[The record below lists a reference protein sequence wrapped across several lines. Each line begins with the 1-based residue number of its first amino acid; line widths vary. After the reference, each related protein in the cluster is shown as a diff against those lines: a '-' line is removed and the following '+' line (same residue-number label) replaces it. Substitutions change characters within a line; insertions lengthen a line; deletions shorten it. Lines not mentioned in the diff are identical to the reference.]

1 MYAILGAAGKAGF
14 STSSRLRAAGV
25 PVRAILRDESKRN
38 RLEAIGCEVALAD
51 LNDAS
56 ALAQA
61 LSGVHAVQIIL
72 PPPIQAQD
80 AAGEMRRSIE
90 SLAQALERG
99 GAARVLA
106 ISDYGAHI
114 REWIGMPSAYRLFEE
129 RLRLLSMNK
138 VILRS
143 AEHMEGWAAFLPVAT
158 ASGVLPSLHHPVAR
172 MFPTISAPELGRLSA
187 ELLLRAE
194 EWTGERILH
203 AEGPRRY
210 SAADVAAAL
219 GELLGRPI
227 AAQALPREQWRES
240 LGRVVSPSAC
250 QLLIDLY
257 DAQNRGGLVDV
268 EPHGTVIHGTTM
280 VIDAL
285 RPLTSA
291 AD

>member
-61 LSGVHAVQIIL
+61 L
-72 PPPIQAQD
+72 
-80 AAGEMRRSIE
+80 
-90 SLAQALERG
+90 ERC

-187 ELLLRAE
+187 ELLLRVE